1 MQRFILTGNI
11 ITAGQVLVE
20 ADTIAE
26 AILKAEKGDFLL
38 VEAQKKPFGF
48 AYNPFD
54 QAIDKKLVEFF
65 VECVRFEKKQEKL

>member
-11 ITAGQVLVE
+11 ISAGQVLVE

-54 QAIDKKLVEFF
+54 QAFIQ
-65 VECVRFEKKQEKL
+65 RTRRG